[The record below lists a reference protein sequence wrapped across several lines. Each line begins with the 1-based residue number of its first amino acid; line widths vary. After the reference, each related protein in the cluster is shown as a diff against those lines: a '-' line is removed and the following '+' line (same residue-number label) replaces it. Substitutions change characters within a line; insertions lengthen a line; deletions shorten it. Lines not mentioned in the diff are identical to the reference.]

1 MRRFLLMGI
10 LLLAGISGFTQTANT
25 YLFATSTGATLD
37 AMTGATVISP
47 ADRDDG
53 VSGVQTIPF
62 TFVYEG
68 ANFTALSVSVDGWL
82 KLGPVAGSAEFTN
95 AITSGTNVPKLFALW
110 DDLALGASNGTL
122 SVLTTGS
129 SPNRIY
135 KVQWFVTIP
144 RSTGGTA
151 NSTFQCWLYEGT
163 NVIEF
168 RYGAG
173 GTPGSASCGIGG
185 ATAANY
191 ISVTT
196 TSHTAST
203 SSANNTIATYPGTG
217 RMYTFTPPAPCS
229 GTPSTPTVPASTGF
243 CLPSGVVTI
252 PAGNLPAGSGISYQW
267 EESDDNGVG
276 DPWANAVGG
285 SGATTPTYTS
295 PTLSTTIYYRLV
307 VTCAN
312 GGATATSSATQV
324 NAVNCSFDITRSA
337 ASYSSISGTGT
348 SATGWRNGNNTD
360 DNMSTAQP
368 IGFTFNYKGADYT
381 QFLVSTSG
389 FLTFNT
395 ATAALGNGTG
405 AYGYDNTAFT
415 STTGTLNT
423 LAPFYEDQVTPGN
436 PTTAAGLANAMKY
449 QVTGSAPNR
458 VLTVEWIGMETFN
471 NAGPNLN
478 YQVKLYETSNVIE
491 FVYGNMELFN
501 GTANYGYGYTVGVN
515 GSTMSASPTVAQL
528 QSQQLDNEQNF
539 SNVARNNLDRFVA
552 CNVKYTFTPGA
563 YSGAGTPVT
572 LTNDEPATPI
582 TLGVNNSPCT
592 NLCGTYYTTNTATA
606 SAGITACTAGTPG
619 TPDDDVWFSFTAT
632 TAQQNITVRSGGGFD
647 AVVQLFSDAGIT
659 SLNCVNAT
667 GTGLTE
673 TITATGLTPGNV
685 YYIRVYHAGT
695 GSNNAGAGTGNTATG
710 GVPDFSICVN
720 EVVPPPTNDNAC
732 GAHPL
737 SVGNGVCTGYSDNA
751 LGGKTQ
757 FVTATSSNGIN
768 GVATPICAGAG
779 AVQDVWFSFVAP
791 NCSQVVIKTT
801 PVAGVNTAFE
811 VDSIVSGTCG
821 GSDLVLGVKSCTN
834 IASTAQV
841 DSLIF
846 TSFIPGN
853 TYYVRVYHHPSG
865 QGGAPVSNSQ
875 FSICLYTPAV
885 PTCTTNL
892 TPANAATNV
901 PATPTLT
908 WTAAA
913 GASSYDVY
921 LDTNNPPTTLVATV
935 SGTSYTVSP
944 ALSYNTTYYWYVV
957 PKNCAGAATGCSA
970 NTTSF
975 TTSPPPP
982 ANDECS
988 GAITVTTQ
996 PNAPTCSGTTSVN
1009 TTSATLSTNTSVCWS
1024 TSNNDDLWYRFVAT
1038 NSSVIINASNYV
1050 VTSGA
1055 GTDLAFV
1062 IYNDSLDCN
1071 NVNSAHELTTACPV
1085 INMSSGSGTATFSGL
1100 IVGNTYTLRLFT
1112 SGTGNS
1118 ASFDFCLMDPPAPP
1132 PCTTNLTP
1140 ANGATNQTTPITLS
1154 WNAAATATSYT
1165 VFIGTSNPPTAAD
1178 SLTTVTGTSVTLIN
1192 AASNTT
1198 YYWFVTPKNT
1208 GGAASGC
1215 NANTTSFTTGLI
1227 YCVPAYSSNLCPS
1240 GGDSLVYFSLKGE
1253 DGTQIISAS
1262 GGSCGATSANYSNY
1276 TATTNVDL
1284 YPSKSYSGKLK
1295 VNPGFSEG
1303 VSMWIDFNDNGLFE
1317 GTEKVLNHLSVAPA
1331 DGELLYGIYIPIGA
1345 TPGSHRLRVRSVFGN
1360 AGANIDP
1367 CNSYGFGETEDYTV
1381 NILSGSVSPY
1391 LVSAPPLPG
1400 TCVTGAVMTL
1410 DSITNNR
1417 NVVVPI
1423 LDSFNNIIASIN
1435 ALDQNL
1441 GRTTTQ
1447 YYLHNSSN
1455 GTNTRQDAVAG
1466 GPPTPTFY
1474 LDRNL
1479 RISVGTQPASP
1490 VNVRM
1495 FFTATDL
1502 TNFNV
1507 AVPGTTQN
1515 MLNIHKTNQ
1524 NFCATQAAGDSM
1536 FIAQSG
1542 AGTLSGSFFVDFASP
1557 SFSNFYLFRGA
1568 AVLPISL
1575 ADIYGR
1581 VTGASNTVYWTT
1593 AQEQNNNRFVIER
1606 SGNGRDFSAIGQLPT
1621 QALNG
1626 TSSTPLRYSFADIAP
1641 VNGKSFYRL
1650 RIIDNNGR
1658 ETLSSIVTLLRGN
1671 GKFEVV
1677 DVRPN
1682 PTSNVVYFNV
1692 IGGSDNITLT
1702 LRSLDGKQVLS
1713 RKVTAGNAGY
1723 SLDLSAQAGGMYM
1736 LEAVD
1741 ASGMKA
1747 TFKIVK
1753 Q

>member
-1 MRRFLLMGI
+1 MRRIFLLMGI
-10 LLLAGISGFTQTANT
+10 LLTGITGFTQTANT
-25 YLFATSTGATLD
+25 YSFATSTGATLD
-37 AMTGATVISP
+37 PMTGATTISP

-53 VSGVQTIPF
+53 VSAVQTIPF

-68 ANFTALSVSVDGWL
+68 VNYSALSVSVDGWL
-82 KLGPVAGSAEFTN
+82 KLGGTAGASEFSN
-95 AITSGTNVPKLFALW
+95 SITSTTNVPKLFPLW

-129 SPNRIY
+129 APNRIY

-173 GTPGSASCGIGG
+173 GTPGSASSGIGG
-185 ATAANY
+185 ATASNFQS
-191 ISVTT
+191 ISTNT
-196 TSHTAST
+196 HTVST
-203 SSANNTIATYPGTG
+203 STANNSVATWPGSG
-217 RMYTFTPPAPCS
+217 RMYTFTPPLPCA
-229 GTPSTPTVPASTGF
+229 GTPPTPTVPASIGF
-243 CLPSGVVTI
+243 CLPSGTVTI
-252 PAGNLPAGSGISYQW
+252 PAGNLSTGVTGITYQW

-276 DPWANAVGG
+276 DPWGNAVGG
-285 SGATTPTYTS
+285 TGATTPTYTS
-295 PTLSTTIYYRLV
+295 PTLSAAIYYRLR

-312 GGATATSSATQV
+312 GGAQSFSAAIPVTP
-324 NAVNCSFDITRSA
+324 VNCSFNITRSTTSYNSIA
-337 ASYSSISGTGT
+337 ATGT

-368 IGFTFNYKGADYT
+368 IGFSFNYKGTDYT

-389 FLTFNT
+389 FITFNT
-395 ATAALGNGTG
+395 GTAALGNGTG
-405 AYGYDNTAFT
+405 AYGYENTNFS
-415 STTGTLNT
+415 STTGTLNAI
-423 LAPFYEDQVTPGN
+423 APFYEDQVTPGN

-449 QVTGSAPNR
+449 EVSGTAPNR

-491 FVYGNMELFN
+491 FVYGTMELFN
-501 GTANYGYGYTVGVN
+501 GTANFGYSYTVGVN
-515 GSTMSASPTVAQL
+515 GPTMSASPTVAQL
-528 QSQQLDNEQNF
+528 QTQQLDNEQNF
-539 SNVARNNLDRFVA
+539 SNVAKNNLDRYID
-552 CNVKYTFTPGA
+552 CNVKYTFTPGT
-563 YSGAGTPVT
+563 YSGAATPPT
-572 LTNDEPATPI
+572 LANDEPASATI
-582 TLGVNNSPCT
+582 IGVNNSPCT
-592 NLCGTYYTTNTATA
+592 NLCGTYNTTNGATA
-606 SAGITACTAGTPG
+606 SAGITACGAVTPG
-619 TPDDDVWFSFTAT
+619 TPDDDVWFRFNAT
-632 TAQQNITVRSGGGFD
+632 TAQQTITVRSGGGFD

-659 SLNCVNAT
+659 PITCVNAT
-667 GTGLTE
+667 GAGLTE
-673 TITATGLTPGNV
+673 TINATGLTPGAT
-685 YYIRVYHAGT
+685 YYIRIYHSGT
-695 GSNNAGAGTGNTATG
+695 GSNNTGAGTGNTTTG
-710 GVPDFSICVN
+710 GVPDFSLCVN
-720 EVVPPPTNDNAC
+720 EVVPPPSNDNAC

-737 SVGNGVCTGYSDNA
+737 TVSSGVCNAYSDNV

-757 FVTATSSNGIN
+757 FITATSSVGTN
-768 GVATPICAGAG
+768 GVTNPICTGAG
-779 AVQDVWFSFVAP
+779 VAQDVWFSFVAP
-791 NCSQVVIKTT
+791 ACDAVIIKTT

-811 VDSIVSGTCG
+811 IDSVVSGSCG
-821 GSDLVLGVKSCTN
+821 TSDLILGVKSCTN

-841 DSLIF
+841 DSLVF

-875 FSICLYTPAV
+875 FSICLYTPAA
-885 PTCTTNL
+885 PSCTTNN

-901 PATPTLT
+901 SATPVLN
-908 WTAAA
+908 WNAAP
-913 GASSYDVY
+913 GATSYDVY
-921 LDTNNPPTTLVATV
+921 LDTNNPPTTLAATV
-935 SGTSYTVSP
+935 TGTSYTVSP
-944 ALSYNTTYYWYVV
+944 ALSYTTTYYWYVV
-957 PKNCAGAATGCSA
+957 PKNCAGAATGCSSNA
-970 NTTSF
+970 TSF
-975 TTSPPPP
+975 TTTTAPPS
-982 ANDECS
+982 NDECA

-1009 TTSATLSTNTSVCWS
+1009 TTSATLSTNTSGCWS
-1024 TSNNDDLWYRFVAT
+1024 TSNNDDVWYRFVAT
-1038 NSSVIINASNYV
+1038 NSTVIINVSNYT
-1050 VTSGA
+1050 VTSGSA
-1055 GTDLAFV
+1055 PDLAYV
-1062 IYNDSLDCN
+1062 LYNDSLDCN
-1071 NVNSAHELTTACPV
+1071 NVNTAHELTTLCPV
-1085 INMSSGSGTATFSGL
+1085 LTPVSGSGTASFSGL

-1112 SGTGNS
+1112 SGSGNS
-1118 ASFDFCLMDPPAPP
+1118 ASFDFCLMDPPLPP
-1132 PCTTNLTP
+1132 SCTTNLTP
-1140 ANGATNQTTPITLS
+1140 ANGATNQLTPITLS
-1154 WNAAATATSYT
+1154 WNPAATATSYT

-1215 NANTTSFTTGLI
+1215 NASTTSFTTGLI
-1227 YCVPAYSSNLCPS
+1227 YCTPS
-1240 GGDSLVYFSLKGE
+1240 YTNNVCVSGDSLTYFSLKGE
-1253 DGTQIISAS
+1253 GGTQIVNAS
-1262 GGSCGATSANYSNY
+1262 GGACGTLNYSDY
-1276 TATTNVDL
+1276 TAIGSADL
-1284 YPSKSYSGKLK
+1284 YPSKTYTGKLK

-1303 VSMWIDFNDNGLFE
+1303 VTMWIDFNDNGLFE
-1317 GTEKVLNHLSVAPA
+1317 STEKVLNHLSVAPA
-1331 DGELLYGIYIPIGA
+1331 DGQLLYGIYIPIGSA
-1345 TPGSHRLRVRSVFGN
+1345 TGTHRMRVRTVFGN
-1360 AGANIDP
+1360 AGTNIDP
-1367 CNSYGFGETEDYTV
+1367 CANYGYGETEDYTV
-1381 NILSGSVSPY
+1381 NILSTAVTPY
-1391 LVSAPPLPG
+1391 AVSAPPAPG
-1400 TCVTGAVMTL
+1400 TCVTGAIMTL
-1410 DSITNNR
+1410 DSLSNNR
-1417 NVVVPI
+1417 NVLVPI
-1423 LDSFNNIIASIN
+1423 LDSFNNVIAGIN
-1435 ALDQNL
+1435 ANNQNL
-1441 GRTTTQ
+1441 GRVTPQ
-1447 YYLHNSSN
+1447 YYLHNSLN

-1466 GPPTPTFY
+1466 GPPTPAY
-1474 LDRNL
+1474 YMDRNVRL
-1479 RISVGTQPASP
+1479 SVATAPASA
-1490 VNVRM
+1490 VNVRL
-1495 FFTATDL
+1495 FFTAADL
-1502 TNFNV
+1502 ANYNV
-1507 AVPGTTQN
+1507 AVPGTTTG

-1524 NFCATQAAGDSM
+1524 NFCATQAAGDSL
-1536 FIAQSG
+1536 FIAQLG
-1542 AGTLSGSFFVDFASP
+1542 AGTLGSDHFVDLTTP

-1593 AQEQNNNRFVIER
+1593 AQEQNSNRFVVER
-1606 SGNGRDFSAIGQLPT
+1606 SLNGRDFSAIGQLPT

-1626 TSSTPLRYSFADIAP
+1626 NSSTPLRYSFADAAP

-1658 ETLSSIVTLLRGN
+1658 ETLSTIVTLLRGS

-1702 LRSLDGKQVLS
+1702 LRSLDGRQVMS

-1723 SLDLSAQAGGMYM
+1723 SLDLSAQAAGMYM

-1741 ASGMKA
+1741 VSGMKA

>member
-1 MRRFLLMGI
+1 MGI

-25 YLFATSTGATLD
+25 YSFATSTGATLD
-37 AMTGATVISP
+37 PMTGATVISP

-62 TFVYEG
+62 TFVFEG
-68 ANFTALSVSVDGWL
+68 VNYTALSVSVDGWL
-82 KLGPVAGSAEFTN
+82 KLGGTAGSAEFSN
-95 AITSGTNVPKLFALW
+95 SITSTTNTPKLMALW

-122 SVLTTGS
+122 SVLTTGTA
-129 SPNRIY
+129 PNRVY

-151 NSTFQCWLYEGT
+151 NSTFQCWMYEGT

-185 ATAANY
+185 ATASNY
-191 ISVTT
+191 ISV
-196 TSHTAST
+196 ST
-203 SSANNTIATYPGTG
+203 STHTVSTSAANNSISTYPGTG
-217 RMYTFTPPAPCS
+217 RMYTFTPPVPCS
-229 GTPSTPTVPASTGF
+229 GTPLTPTVPGPIGF
-243 CLPSGVVTI
+243 CLPSGSVTI
-252 PAGNLPAGSGISYQW
+252 PAGNLVSGQTGISYQW
-267 EESDDNGVG
+267 EESDDDGVG
-276 DPWANAVGG
+276 DPWGNAVGG
-285 SGATTPTYTS
+285 SGATTPTYTT
-295 PTLSTTIYYRLV
+295 PVLSAAIYYRLR

-312 GGATATSSATQV
+312 GGGTTTSVSV
-324 NAVNCSFDITRSA
+324 PVSPVNCTFNVTRSST
-337 ASYSSISGTGT
+337 SYSSITATGT

-368 IGFTFNYKGADYT
+368 IGFTFKYKGVDYT
-381 QFLVSTSG
+381 QFLLSTSG
-389 FLTFNT
+389 FITFNT

-405 AYGYDNTAFT
+405 AYGYDNINLT
-415 STTGTLNT
+415 STTGTLNA

-436 PTTAAGLANAMKY
+436 PTTAAGLAAAMKY
-449 QVTGSAPNR
+449 QVTGTAPNR

-491 FVYGNMELFN
+491 FVYGTMELFN
-501 GTANYGYGYTVGVN
+501 GTANYGYSYSVGLNASTV
-515 GSTMSASPTVAQL
+515 SASPTVAQL
-528 QSQQLDNEQNF
+528 QVQQADNVQNF
-539 SNVARNNLDRFVA
+539 SNTAANTLDRFID
-552 CNVKYTFTPGA
+552 CNVKYTFTPGT
-563 YSGAGTPVT
+563 YSGAATPPT
-572 LTNDEPATPI
+572 LGNDEPAGATTI
-582 TLGVNNSPCT
+582 GVNNSPCT
-592 NLCGTYYTTNTATA
+592 NLCGTYYTTSTATA
-606 SAGITACTAGTPG
+606 SAGITACGAATPG
-619 TPDDDVWFSFTAT
+619 TPDDDVWFKFTAT
-632 TAQQNITVRSGGGFD
+632 TAQQTITVRGGGGFD

-659 SLNCVNAT
+659 PVTCVNAT
-667 GTGLTE
+667 GAGLTE
-673 TITATGLTPGNV
+673 TINATGLTPGAV
-685 YYIRVYHAGT
+685 YYIRIYHAGT
-695 GSNNAGAGTGNTATG
+695 GSNNAGAGTGNTASG

-720 EVVPPPTNDNAC
+720 EVVPPPSNDNPC

-737 SVGNGVCTGYSDNA
+737 TVGNGVCSDYSDNT

-757 FVTATSSNGIN
+757 FITATNTTIN
-768 GVATPICAGAG
+768 GVTTPTCSGA
-779 AVQDVWFSFVAP
+779 AAAQDVWFSFVAP
-791 NCSQVVIKTT
+791 GCGSVIIKTT

-811 VDSIVSGTCG
+811 VDSVVSGSCG
-821 GSDLVLGVKSCTN
+821 TSDLILGVKSCTN

-841 DSLIF
+841 DSLVF

-853 TYYVRVYHHPSG
+853 TYYVRVYHHPGG

-875 FSICLYTPAV
+875 FSICLYTPPA
-885 PTCTTNL
+885 PSCTTNSS
-892 TPANAATNV
+892 PANAAINV
-901 PATPTLT
+901 GATPVLS

-913 GASSYDVY
+913 GATSYDVY
-921 LDTNNPPTTLVATV
+921 LDTNNPPTTLVTTV
-935 SGTSYTVSP
+935 TGTSYTVSP

-957 PKNCAGAATGCSA
+957 PKNCAGTPTGCSA

-975 TTSPPPP
+975 TTAPPPP
-982 ANDECS
+982 VNDECS

-1009 TTSATLSTNTSVCWS
+1009 TSSATLSTNTSACWS

-1038 NSSVIINASNYV
+1038 NSTVIINVSNYTI
-1050 VTSGA
+1050 TSGTA
-1055 GTDLAFV
+1055 PDLAYV
-1062 IYNDSLDCN
+1062 LYNDSLDCN
-1071 NVNSAHELTTACPV
+1071 NVNSAHELTTSCPV
-1085 INMSSGSGTATFSGL
+1085 LTPVSGSGTATFSGL

-1112 SGTGNS
+1112 SGSGNS
-1118 ASFDFCLMDPPAPP
+1118 ASFDFCLMDPPVPP
-1132 PCTTNLTP
+1132 SCTTNLTP
-1140 ANGATNQTTPITLS
+1140 ANGATNQLTPITLS

-1178 SLTTVTGTSVTLIN
+1178 SLTTVSGTSVTLIN

-1198 YYWFVTPKNT
+1198 YYWFVTPKNA

-1215 NANTTSFTTGLI
+1215 SANTTSFTTGII
-1227 YCVPAYSSNLCPS
+1227 YCTPAYSNNVCTS
-1240 GGDSLVYFSLKGE
+1240 GDTLTYFSLKGE
-1253 DGTQIISAS
+1253 DGTQITNAS
-1262 GGSCGATSANYSNY
+1262 GGACNVLNYSDY
-1276 TATTNVDL
+1276 TAIGSVDM
-1284 YPSKSYSGKLK
+1284 YPSKTYTGKLK

-1303 VSMWIDFNDNGLFE
+1303 ITIWIDYNDNGLFE
-1317 GTEKVLNHLSVAPA
+1317 ATEKVLNHLSVAPA
-1331 DGELLYGIYIPIGA
+1331 DGQLLYGVYIPIGA
-1345 TPGSHRLRVRSVFGN
+1345 TPGSHRMRVRTVFGN
-1360 AGANIDP
+1360 SGANIDP

-1381 NILSGSVSPY
+1381 NILNGAVSPY
-1391 LVSAPPLPG
+1391 IVSAPPAPG
-1400 TCVTGAVMTL
+1400 ACITGAIMTL
-1410 DSITNNR
+1410 DSLTNNR
-1417 NVVVPI
+1417 NVLVPI
-1423 LDSFNNIIASIN
+1423 LDSFNNIFAGIN
-1435 ALDQNL
+1435 ANNQNL
-1441 GRTTTQ
+1441 GRVTPQ
-1447 YYLHNSSN
+1447 YYLHNSLN

-1466 GPPTPTFY
+1466 GPPTTAYY
-1474 LDRNL
+1474 LDRNVRL
-1479 RISVGTQPASP
+1479 SVATQPATT
-1490 VNVRM
+1490 VNVRL
-1495 FFTATDL
+1495 FITATDL
-1502 TNFNV
+1502 ANYNV
-1507 AVPGTTQN
+1507 AVPGTTTG

-1524 NFCATQAAGDSM
+1524 NFCATQAAGDSL
-1536 FIAQSG
+1536 FIAQLGS
-1542 AGTLSGSFFVDFASP
+1542 GTLGSSTFVDFATP
-1557 SFSNFYLFRGA
+1557 SFSNFYLFKGA

-1581 VTGASNTVYWTT
+1581 VTGNSNTIYWTT

-1606 SGNGRDFSAIGQLPT
+1606 SMNGRDFSAVGQLST

-1626 TSSTPLRYSFADIAP
+1626 TSSVPLRYSFADLAP
-1641 VNGKSFYRL
+1641 LNGKSYYRL

-1658 ETLSSIVTLLRGN
+1658 ETLSSIVTLLRGS

-1692 IGGSDNITLT
+1692 IGGGDNITLT

-1713 RKVTAGNAGY
+1713 RKITAGNAGY
-1723 SLDLSAQAGGMYM
+1723 SLDLSKQAGGMYM